1 MRQIAQARFRST
13 VTKLCFAAIGF
24 SMLGYIVAHAVGNDA
39 APYESSLA
47 NAVAWHTFLVSGAVA
62 IVVGLGLMA
71 LEIRD
76 DRRRARAG
84 R

>member
-1 MRQIAQARFRST
+1 MRHIAQARFRSA
-13 VTKLCFAAIGF
+13 VTKLCFAAIGL

-62 IVVGLGLMA
+62 IVLGLVLA
-71 LEIRD
+71 AWPIRD
-76 DRRRARAG
+76 DRQRSRGAR
-84 R
+84 